1 MGGVTDTMTTPR
13 TGDPALEQ
21 DEPIFTHIVVV
32 GEGESAEAVVLE
44 ARVNGTP
51 VTALCGYVWV
61 PSRDPQR
68 HPICQRCLDLFKE
81 SGMPA

>member
-1 MGGVTDTMTTPR
+1 VTDTLTTPR
-13 TGDPALEQ
+13 VSDPSLDEG
-21 DEPIFTHIVVV
+21 EPIFTHIVVV
-32 GEGESAEAVVLE
+32 GEGESAEAVILE

-68 HPICQRCLDLFKE
+68 HPICTRCLELYRS
-81 SGMPA
+81 SGL